1 MVVVIKQWVP
11 IDGLAHIKTSY
22 KMATDAALT
31 NVISEVN
38 ESSDFLTLWDNGIDV
53 PLGETYY
60 VSYQRILQDTNLDII
75 YLDWTPAKPY
85 TGVDLGSPFLIE
97 ELPVIDIPSI
107 YVDRNEILDNTK
119 NKFTIKT
126 SKYRGNTE
134 GIHRVTWIAAS
145 LSGDVIFAELSSPNV
160 YEIEIN
166 KDTYP
171 AFQNMDNV
179 VFYVIHRTASGLES
193 PVGRKVLTLSWV
205 NYKIVSNLD
214 RVIPGVDFKLVLEK
228 INPQLDLDVTHLE
241 LRSIGKENELL
252 YNTLV
257 VPTLNGVINVPGFL
271 LEPGNTYK
279 LVITSSKLSN
289 VVATR
294 SFQLKVLPLDIEKNK
309 ELSYRYNKRLT
320 YVRAD
325 PYIKIPNGTV
335 TEEMYNGKIYTP
347 VIGSDKLHEV
357 IYKRE
362 TKRLVDTGITLPDIT
377 ITNINNVLI
386 KVFNRDRLLIDT
398 VADNKATFFVYR
410 VNPYEDRLDLIL
422 TVPRDDESISLGK
435 TNSLFV
441 LNNTEIL
448 YAPVTG
454 DAIKKLNLTTGEVSI
469 VSLIPHGPIN
479 SLGLLP
485 LSNNRILLVG
495 NNEVLAKC
503 YHTDT
508 NHYTEAAVILSIF
521 RNRGYMAIPLI
532 NGDGMLVRTSTEQDT
547 DITTNAVLYFEHSK
561 NKLDLL
567 VPVYDGKAYPKSI
580 IKLLTGEVVLTEHI
594 NNANNIFFFN

>member
-11 IDGLAHIKTSY
+11 IDGLTHIKTSY
-22 KMATDAALT
+22 KMYTDAALT
-31 NVISEVN
+31 NIIAEVS

-60 VSYQRILQDTNLDII
+60 VSYQRILQDTNLDTI
-75 YLDWTPAKPY
+75 YLDWTPPKPY
-85 TGVDLGSPFLIE
+85 TGIDLGNPFLIE

-107 YVDRNEILDNTK
+107 YVDRNEILDTSK

-134 GIHRVTWIAAS
+134 GIHTVIWIIAS
-145 LSGDVIFAELSSPNV
+145 LSGDVIFAELTSANI
-160 YEIEIN
+160 YEIEID
-166 KDTYP
+166 KELYP
-171 AFQNMDNV
+171 DILNMDNV

-193 PVGRKVLTLSWV
+193 PVGKKVVTLSWV
-205 NYKIVSNLD
+205 NYKITSNLD

-228 INPQLDLDVTHLE
+228 VNPQLDLDVTYLE
-241 LRSIGKENELL
+241 LRSVGVENELL
-252 YNTLV
+252 YNTMV
-257 VPTLNGVINVPGFL
+257 VPTLNGVVNIPGFF

-289 VVATR
+289 VNAIR

-309 ELSYRYNKRLT
+309 DLSYRYNKKLT

-335 TEEMYNGKIYTP
+335 TEELYNGKIYSP

-362 TKRLVDTGITLPDIT
+362 TKKLEDTGITLPNIT
-377 ITNINNVLI
+377 ITNINNILI

-398 VADNKATFFVYR
+398 IVDGKATFFIYR
-410 VNPYEDRLDLIL
+410 INPYEGRLDLL
-422 TVPRDDESISLGK
+422 LSAPRNDESVSLGK
-435 TNSLFV
+435 TNSLYV
-441 LNNTEIL
+441 LDNTNII
-448 YAPVTG
+448 YVPVTG
-454 DAIKKLNLTTGEVSI
+454 EAIKKLNLTTGEISI
-469 VSLIPHGPIN
+469 VSLIPDGPIN

-485 LSNNRILLVG
+485 ISNNRILLVG
-495 NNEVLAKC
+495 NDKMLAKC

-508 NHYTEAAVILSIF
+508 NSYTEAAVILSIF

-532 NGDGMLVRTSTEQDT
+532 NGDGMLVRTSKELDT
-547 DITTNAVLYFEHSK
+547 DTTTNSVLYFDHSK

-567 VPVYDGKAYPKSI
+567 APIYSGIAYPKSI
-580 IKLLTGEVVLTEHI
+580 IKLITGEVVLTEHI